1 MASPVGRWGRWVP
14 WVWMAASGLVACGGE
29 SNGDAGSGGA
39 GPGTSGPLAFD
50 PANAP
55 TVVAHASA
63 ADRLLALARDDAF
76 TNQTLGD
83 AAAYSGNDA
92 TSPSAPDVMASVYF
106 ETEGL
111 PTGVGAVRD
120 RRAGVEKDDDAG
132 SALAG
137 RIALDF
143 TTGFAA
149 TDAPNAYGGA
159 AWAARRIARSLDA
172 YLLLVA
178 SGGLEE
184 RSAAGWDR
192 ALGVLFDAEG
202 GPVGLGRRIAEGD
215 SHCGTQALETLR
227 TTLRAVRGPFETAL
241 ETLGKPDAL
250 DRLTIQPG
258 ESVEYDAAL
267 PTLMT
272 ALDAGL
278 ASAFVAA
285 LDAPEFDGRDQAEA
299 EAIWS
304 GLSARARAVDAEVDD
319 AVTVGLGQ
327 ADSGT
332 IDRAALRAEVL
343 RVFGLDC
350 PL

>member
-1 MASPVGRWGRWVP
+1 V
-14 WVWMAASGLVACGGE
+14 
-29 SNGDAGSGGA
+29 
-39 GPGTSGPLAFD
+39 TSGPLAFD
-50 PANAP
+50 AANPPA
-55 TVVAHASA
+55 VVAHAAA
-63 ADRLLALARDDAF
+63 ADLLLTLARDEGF

-83 AAAYSGNDA
+83 PAAYSGNEA
-92 TSPSAPDVMASVYF
+92 TSPSSPDVMASVYF

-111 PTGVGAVRD
+111 PTGVGAARD
-120 RRAGVEKDDDAG
+120 RRAGVEKDDAAG

-149 TDAPNAYGGA
+149 TEAPNAYGGA

-184 RSAAGWDR
+184 RSAVGWDR
-192 ALGVLFDAEG
+192 ALGVLFDPEG
-202 GPVGLGRRIAEGD
+202 GAVGLGRRIAEGD
-215 SHCGTQALETLR
+215 SHCGTQSLETLR
-227 TTLRAVRGPFETAL
+227 TTLRAVRGAFATAL
-241 ETLGKPDAL
+241 ETLGRPDAL

-267 PTLMT
+267 PTLMN
-272 ALDAGL
+272 ALDVGL

-285 LDAPEFDGRDQAEA
+285 LDAPDFDGRDQAEA

-304 GLSARARAVDAEVDD
+304 GLSARARVVDPDVDD

-327 ADSGT
+327 ADAQT
-332 IDRAALRAEVL
+332 VDRAALRAEVL
-343 RVFGLDC
+343 RVFSLDC
-350 PL
+350 PR